1 MRKLTVGTFLS
12 LDGVMQAP
20 GGPDEDTTGG
30 FRHGGWTEPYWD
42 EATGQAVDTWLSG
55 PYDLL
60 LGRRTY
66 DIFAGYWP
74 HQPEDHPNHD
84 IAAAFNR
91 ATKYVATHRPQS
103 LDWEHSEALG
113 DDIVARVREL
123 KSGDGPDLLVQGSS
137 ELVQQLLEHTLVDE
151 FHFMVFPVLLGEGKR
166 LFDERTLPS
175 ALKLVQSRVSSTGV
189 VIASYVPVGEVR
201 TGSFA

>member
-1 MRKLTVGTFLS
+1 MRRLIVGTFLS

-20 GGPDEDTTGG
+20 GGPDEDTTSG
-30 FRHGGWTEPYWD
+30 FRFGGWVAPHWD
-42 EATGQAVDTWLSG
+42 EETDRALGAWLAG

-66 DIFAGYWP
+66 DIFANYWP
-74 HQPEDHPNHD
+74 HQPEDGPNGG
-84 IAAAFNR
+84 IATAFNR

-103 LDWEHSEALG
+103 LDWDHSEALG

-123 KSGDGPDLLVQGSS
+123 KASDGPDLLVQGSA
-137 ELVQQLLEHTLVDE
+137 ELVQQLLEHALVDA
-151 FHFMVFPVLLGEGKR
+151 FHFTIFPVLLGRGKR

-175 ALKLVQSRVSSTGV
+175 ALKLVESQVSTKGV
-189 VIASYVPVGEVR
+189 VIASYVPDGEVK